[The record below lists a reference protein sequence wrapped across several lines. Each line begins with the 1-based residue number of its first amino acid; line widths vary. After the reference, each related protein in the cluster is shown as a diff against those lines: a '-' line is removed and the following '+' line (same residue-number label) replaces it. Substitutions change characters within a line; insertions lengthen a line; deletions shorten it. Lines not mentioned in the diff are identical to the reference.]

1 VLTVS
6 VPTQL
11 LSGCVCILQLE
22 RMLPPSVSLLR
33 ESEPAF
39 KYLSKSMR
47 WHYHA
52 LSLKEEWLHVQ
63 VLTSPQGFHPSAPQ
77 VDLPHLGCS
86 QPRTR
91 VCARRLTPAA
101 VEAN

>member
-1 VLTVS
+1 LGWYHARQLRCTIIRLAWPRLTG
-6 VPTQL
+6 
-11 LSGCVCILQLE
+11 SGGGAQ
-22 RMLPPSVSLLR
+22 

-63 VLTSPQGFHPSAPQ
+63 VPPPPPPPAP
-77 VDLPHLGCS
+77 
-86 QPRTR
+86 
-91 VCARRLTPAA
+91 VC
-101 VEAN
+101 V